1 MVNCSG
7 AKGNGSLVNVTV
19 AVIAQVV
26 LVGVMVV
33 LVFFG
38 AWSEAGRNMQ
48 TEGVDLQDEKCTG
61 AVPRV
66 FCVRRK

>member
-1 MVNCSG
+1 MNFI
-7 AKGNGSLVNVTV
+7 V
-19 AVIAQVV
+19 AVIAQVL

-48 TEGVDLQDEKCTG
+48 TEGVDLQDEKCKG